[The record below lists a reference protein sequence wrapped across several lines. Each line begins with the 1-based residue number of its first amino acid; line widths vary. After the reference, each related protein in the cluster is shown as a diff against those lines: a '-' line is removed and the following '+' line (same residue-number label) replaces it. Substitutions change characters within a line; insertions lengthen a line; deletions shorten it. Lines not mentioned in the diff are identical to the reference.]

1 MLCHLQRLITVVSKF
16 VILYVC
22 TVLSRIHLI
31 LYGLCNK
38 VTFTMQN
45 RFSALSLMF
54 LSCFRRVVC
63 RCLCVT
69 SISV

>member
-16 VILYVC
+16 VIVYVR

-38 VTFTMQN
+38 VTFTCLAL
-45 RFSALSLMF
+45 SLSLMF

-69 SISV
+69 SVSV